1 MVSASRLLGEVNMQG
16 IIDADTHISEGEA
29 VWAMMDKG
37 MYTRRPLMLSVPE
50 DTVFGTRN
58 AFWLIDGEIYPKAG
72 GKGSF
77 ALVTPS
83 AQKVQEGRKDST
95 PATREMTDIPGRL
108 ADMDKLNTA
117 IQVVYPTLFLV
128 YNTKD
133 PELEVALCRAYN
145 RFLAHACGQAPER
158 IKWVAVL
165 PLQSIKA
172 AIDEI
177 GFAKQNGAVGIFF
190 RGIEANYTLD
200 NPYLFPVY
208 EEAQRHHLS
217 ICVHT
222 GCGVR
227 EILEMFDLS
236 RNHTFGHTRVMPLL
250 AFRDLIANRIPE
262 QFPGLRFGFIEAA
275 AGWVPFLVHIV
286 RRLQKDKFRFG
297 SSAELFREYRL
308 FVACEA
314 DEDIPYLANYI
325 GDDHLLIGSDYP
337 HSDPSREDQFVNLLN
352 TREDLSPQLRQ
363 KIMRDNPRAFYAL
376 ERAES

>member
-1 MVSASRLLGEVNMQG
+1 
-16 IIDADTHISEGEA
+16 
-29 VWAMMDKG
+29 MDKS
-37 MYTRRPLMLSVPE
+37 MYPRRPLMLSVPE
-50 DTVFGTRN
+50 DTVFGNRN

-83 AQKVQEGRKDST
+83 AQKVQEGRIS
-95 PATREMTDIPGRL
+95 GRL
-108 ADMDKLNTA
+108 ADMDKLKTA
-117 IQVVYPTLFLV
+117 MQVVYPTLFLV

-133 PELEVALCRAYN
+133 VELEVALCRAYN

-165 PLQSIKA
+165 PLQSMKT

-208 EEAQRHHLS
+208 EEAQRHNLA

-250 AFRDLIANRIPE
+250 AFRDIIANKIPE
-262 QFPGLRFGFIEAA
+262 HFPGLRFGFIEAA

-286 RRLQKDKFRFG
+286 RRLQKDRFRFG

-314 DEDIPYLANYI
+314 DEDIPYLAKYT

-363 KIMRDNPRAFYAL
+363 KIMYDNPRAFYGL
-376 ERAES
+376 

>member
-1 MVSASRLLGEVNMQG
+1 MDK

-29 VWAMMDKG
+29 MWAMMDSA
-37 MYTRRPLMLSVPE
+37 MQPRRPIMLSVPE
-50 DTVFGTRN
+50 DTWYGNRN
-58 AFWLIDGEIYPKAG
+58 AFWLIDGEIYPKPA

-108 ADMDKLNTA
+108 ADMDKLRTA
-117 IQVVYPTLFLV
+117 TQIVYPTLFLV

-133 PELEVALCRAYN
+133 RALEVALARAYN
-145 RFLAHACGQAPER
+145 RFLAQACARSAGR
-158 IKWVAVL
+158 MKWVAVL
-165 PLQSIKA
+165 PFQSMNE

-177 GFAKQNGAVGIFF
+177 RFAKQHGAVGLFF
-190 RGIEANYTLD
+190 RGIEGDYTLD
-200 NPYLFPVY
+200 HPYLFPVY
-208 EEAQRHHLS
+208 EQAQKQNLS

-227 EILEMFDLS
+227 AILEMFELS

-250 AFRDLIANRIPE
+250 AFRDLIANKIPE

-275 AGWVPFLVHIV
+275 AGWVPFLTHIV

-308 FVACEA
+308 YVACEA
-314 DEDIPYLANYI
+314 DEDIPYLAKYT
-325 GDDHLLIGSDYP
+325 GEDHLLIGSDYP
-337 HSDPSREDQFVNLLN
+337 HSDPSREDQFVNVLN
-352 TREDLSPQLRQ
+352 TREDLSPVLRQ
-363 KIMRDNPRAFYAL
+363 KIMNENPRAFYGL
-376 ERAES
+376 

>member
-1 MVSASRLLGEVNMQG
+1 MQG

-29 VWAMMDKG
+29 MWAMMEKN
-37 MYTRRPLMLSVPE
+37 MYPRRPLMLSVPE
-50 DTVFGTRN
+50 DTSFGNRN
-58 AFWLIDGEIYPKAG
+58 AFWLIDGEIYPKAS

-95 PATREMTDIPGRL
+95 PATREMTDVKGRL
-108 ADMDKLNTA
+108 ADMDKLQTA
-117 IQVVYPTLFLV
+117 AQVVYPTLFLV

-133 PELEVALCRAYN
+133 RELEIAVCRAYN
-145 RFLAHACGQAPER
+145 RFLAHASDQAPQR

-165 PLQSIKA
+165 PLQSMKD

-177 GFAKQNGAVGIFF
+177 HFAKQHGAVGIFF
-190 RGIEANYTLD
+190 RGIEGEYTLD
-200 NPYLFPVY
+200 NPHLFPVY
-208 EEAQRHHLS
+208 EEAQKQNLS

-227 EILEMFDLS
+227 AILDMFDIS

-250 AFRDLIANRIPE
+250 AFRDIIANKIPE

-275 AGWVPFLVHIV
+275 AGWVPFLIHIV
-286 RRLQKDKFRFG
+286 RRLQKEKFHFA

-314 DEDIPYLANYI
+314 DEDIPYLAKYT
-325 GDDHLLIGSDYP
+325 GEDHLLIGSDYP
-337 HSDPSREDQFVNLLN
+337 HSDPSREDQFVNAIN
-352 TREDLSPQLRQ
+352 AREDIPAELRH
-363 KIMRDNPRAFYAL
+363 KILYDNPRAFYGM
-376 ERAES
+376 E

>member
-1 MVSASRLLGEVNMQG
+1 MQG

-29 VWAMMDKG
+29 MWAMLDKS
-37 MYTRRPLMLSVPE
+37 MFPRRPLMLSVPE
-50 DTVFGTRN
+50 DTVFGNRN

-72 GKGSF
+72 GRGSF

-95 PATREMTDIPGRL
+95 PATREMTDIKGRL

-117 IQVVYPTLFLV
+117 AQVVYPTLFLV

-133 PELEVALCRAYN
+133 RELEVALCRAYN
-145 RFLAHACGQAPER
+145 RFLAHASDQAPER

-165 PLQSIKA
+165 PFQTIKD

-177 GFAKQNGAVGIFF
+177 RFARQHGAVGIFF
-190 RGIEANYTLD
+190 RGIEGEYTLD
-200 NPYLFPVY
+200 DPYLFPVY
-208 EEAQRHHLS
+208 EEAQKQDLS

-227 EILEMFDLS
+227 AILEMFDIS

-250 AFRDLIANRIPE
+250 AFRDIIANKIPE
-262 QFPGLRFGFIEAA
+262 RFPKLRFGFIEAA
-275 AGWVPFLVHIV
+275 AGWVPFLIHIV
-286 RRLQKDKFRFG
+286 RRLQKEKFRFA
-297 SSAELFREYRL
+297 SSAELFKEYRL

-314 DEDIPYLANYI
+314 DEDIPYLAQYT
-325 GDDHLLIGSDYP
+325 GHDHLLIGSDYP
-337 HSDPSREDQFVNLLN
+337 HSDPSREDQFVNAIN
-352 TREDLSPQLRQ
+352 VREDIPAPLKK
-363 KIMRDNPRAFYAL
+363 KILHDNARAFYAMK
-376 ERAES
+376 

>member
-1 MVSASRLLGEVNMQG
+1 MQG

-29 VWAMMDKG
+29 MWALMDKNIFP
-37 MYTRRPLMLSVPE
+37 RRPLMLSVPE
-50 DTVFGTRN
+50 DTVFGNRN

-95 PATREMTDIPGRL
+95 PATREMTDIKGRL
-108 ADMDKLNTA
+108 ADMDKLQTA
-117 IQVVYPTLFLV
+117 AQIVYPTLFLV

-133 PELEVALCRAYN
+133 RDLEVALCRAYN
-145 RFLAHACGQAPER
+145 RFLAQASDQAPDR

-165 PLQSIKA
+165 PFQSIDA

-177 GFAKQNGAVGIFF
+177 RFAQQHGAVGIFF
-190 RGIEANYTLD
+190 RGIEGEYTLD
-200 NPYLFPVY
+200 NPYLFPIY
-208 EEAQRHHLS
+208 EEAQKQNLS
-217 ICVHT
+217 ICIHT

-227 EILEMFDLS
+227 SILEMFDIS

-250 AFRDLIANRIPE
+250 AFRDIIANKIPE

-275 AGWVPFLVHIV
+275 AGWVPFLIHIV
-286 RRLQKDKFRFG
+286 RRLQKEKFCFA

-308 FVACEA
+308 YVACEA
-314 DEDIPYLANYI
+314 DEDISYLAKYTGN
-325 GDDHLLIGSDYP
+325 DHLLIGSDYP
-337 HSDPSREDQFVNLLN
+337 HSDPSREDQFVHAINA
-352 TREDLSPQLRQ
+352 RSDISAQLKQ
-363 KIMRDNPRAFYAL
+363 KILYDNPRAFYAM
-376 ERAES
+376 